1 MTYSDYAKQFIGA
14 QEGDSI
20 HHQIIDGYNK
30 IKPLP
35 RGYAVSYT
43 DAWCAAFVSFILSKC
58 GATKDI
64 YECGVQKMY
73 NKAYQQGLIV
83 KNPSVNDIIFYEW
96 GDDPVLDHVGIISDI
111 TGNSLTVIEGNKGH
125 ACAYRTIDRRS
136 DYVYGFARV
145 PATVSS
151 SNQPA
156 SVLDLDKAALE
167 VIRGTWG
174 NEPAR
179 SEKMREAGFT
189 DKQIEMIQKKVND
202 YYNKEKDKPAK
213 MSLYNVAKDIV
224 VNGNWGNGSER
235 WENLRKAGYTDTE
248 IDQIQSYINDILS

>member
-58 GATKDI
+58 RATKDI

-111 TGNSLTVIEGNKGH
+111 TGNLLTVIEGNKGH

-136 DYVYGFARV
+136 NYVYGFARV

-151 SNQPA
+151 SNPSA
-156 SVLDLDKAALE
+156 SVLDLDKVALE

-174 NEPAR
+174 NEPDR
-179 SEKMREAGFT
+179 SKKLKEKGLT
-189 DKQIEMIQKKVND
+189 DAQIDAVQEKVNA
-202 YYNKEKDKPAK
+202 YYYKEKKPAK
-213 MSLYNVAKDIV
+213 MDLYSVAKDIV
-224 VNGNWGNGSER
+224 INANWGNGSER
-235 WENLRKAGYTDTE
+235 FNNLRKAGYTERE
-248 IDQIQSYINDILS
+248 IDLIQSYINEMLS